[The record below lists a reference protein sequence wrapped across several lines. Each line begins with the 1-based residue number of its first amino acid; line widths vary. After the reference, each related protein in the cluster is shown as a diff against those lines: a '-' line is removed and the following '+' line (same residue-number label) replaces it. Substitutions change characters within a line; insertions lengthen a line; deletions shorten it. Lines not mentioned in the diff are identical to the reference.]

1 MKNIILCFDNN
12 PKSVNSICT
21 LLQKEYGKEYTI
33 EACTNSVDA
42 IGYFNE
48 LKKSGFTI
56 PLIISNC
63 SENPQVSCSLIN
75 EVHKVDPETKI
86 ILLVAKD
93 RLSIIKSSLKKV
105 NLYRFITL
113 PWDIDD
119 MHLTIF
125 SALKS
130 WNQIQEIKTKNKEL
144 AKLNSNL
151 ENLVMKRTRDLAEA
165 NATKD
170 KFFSIIAHDL
180 KSSFN
185 SLIGFSD
192 ILLSDFEEL
201 EDSDKLRFIAKIKNL
216 SENTYK
222 LLQNLLEWSRMQTG
236 RITYKPEIFDLYTI
250 TKSVLR
256 LQKSHANSKNIQ
268 LVSTIMPGLKVFA
281 DINMTSTIL
290 RNICSNAIKFTE
302 PGGEVILRAE
312 KEHGY
317 VKVEIED
324 SGIGIDNEEIN
335 NLFQISKRVKT
346 FGTAMEEGTGLGL
359 ILCKEFID
367 LNKGQIHVESKKGEG
382 SKFTISLPKDPNGMF
397 AKN

>member
-1 MKNIILCFDNN
+1 M
-12 PKSVNSICT
+12 
-21 LLQKEYGKEYTI
+21 
-33 EACTNSVDA
+33 
-42 IGYFNE
+42 
-48 LKKSGFTI
+48 I
-56 PLIISNC
+56 PVIVSNC
-63 SENPQVSCSLIN
+63 TENPQISCSILSNI
-75 EVHKVDPETKI
+75 HKIDPETKI
-86 ILLVAKD
+86 ILIVNQD
-93 RLSIIKSSLKKV
+93 RLAVIKSNLKKV
-105 NLYRFITL
+105 NLYRFITM
-113 PWDIDD
+113 PCDNDD
-119 MHLTIF
+119 FYMTIF
-125 SALKS
+125 GALNS
-130 WNQIQEIKTKNKEL
+130 WNQIQEIKKKNMEL

-151 ENLVMKRTRDLAEA
+151 ETMVMKRTRDLAEA

-192 ILLSDFEEL
+192 ILMTDFEEL

-216 SENTYK
+216 SETTYK

-236 RITYKPEIFDLYTI
+236 RISYKPDVFDLYTVI
-250 TKSVLR
+250 KSVLR
-256 LQKSHANSKNIQ
+256 LQKSHANSKNIH
-268 LVSTIMPGLKVFA
+268 LVSTISPGMKVFA

-312 KEHGY
+312 QAHGF
-317 VKVEIED
+317 VKIEIED
-324 SGIGIDNEEIN
+324 SGIGIDTDELE

-359 ILCKEFID
+359 ILVKEFID
-367 LNKGQIHVESKKGEG
+367 LNKGHINVESKRGEG
-382 SKFTISLPKDPNGMF
+382 SKFTITLPNDPNSMF

>member
-1 MKNIILCFDNN
+1 MKKIILCFDNN
-12 PKSVNSICT
+12 PATVNSTCS
-21 LLQKEYGKEYTI
+21 LLNKEFGKEYTI
-33 EACTNSVDA
+33 EACTNTIDA
-42 IGYFNE
+42 VGYFSE

-56 PLIISNC
+56 PLIVSNC
-63 SENPQVSCSLIN
+63 TENPQISCTILSDI
-75 EVHKVDPETKI
+75 HKIDPETKI
-86 ILLVAKD
+86 ILMVNKD
-93 RLSIIKSSLKKV
+93 RLTVIKASLKKV
-105 NLYRFITL
+105 NLYRFIAM
-113 PWDIDD
+113 PFDNDD
-119 MHLTIF
+119 FHLTVF
-125 SALKS
+125 GALNS
-130 WNQIQEIKTKNKEL
+130 WNQIQEIKLKNNEL
-144 AKLNSNL
+144 ARLNSNL
-151 ENLVMKRTRDLAEA
+151 ESMVMKRTRDLAEA

-192 ILLSDFEEL
+192 ILMTDFEEL

-216 SENTYK
+216 SETTYK

-236 RITYKPEIFDLYTI
+236 RISYKPEVFDLLTVI
-250 TKSVLR
+250 KSVIR
-256 LQKSHANSKNIQ
+256 LQKSHANGKNIK
-268 LVSTIMPGLKVFA
+268 LVSTIPSGLKVFA

-317 VKVEIED
+317 VKIEIED
-324 SGIGIDNEEIN
+324 SGIGIDSDELD
-335 NLFQISKRVKT
+335 NLFQISKRLKT

-359 ILCKEFID
+359 ILVKEFID
-367 LNKGQIHVESKKGEG
+367 LNKGHINVESKKGEG
-382 SKFTISLPKDPNGMF
+382 SKFTVTLPTDPNSMF